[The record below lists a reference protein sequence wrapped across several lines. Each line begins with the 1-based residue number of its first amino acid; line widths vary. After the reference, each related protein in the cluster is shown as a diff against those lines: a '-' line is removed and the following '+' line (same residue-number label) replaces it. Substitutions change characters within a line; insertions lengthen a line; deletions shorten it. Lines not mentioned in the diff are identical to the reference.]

1 MKLAQRVLQLVEIYV
16 VFEKIRDELL
26 DELENTTNDVWAISA
41 GKYINDL
48 TTLIQSARAIVE
60 DAHCYVYMRKDE
72 IKRYQSPSRV
82 ENITQKHN
90 KDGLKI
96 FEELKE
102 LYQEHYEKLDIHFQH
117 AYGFKMA
124 SKKVM
129 LNGTLHYL

>member
-16 VFEKIRDELL
+16 VFEKIRNELL
-26 DELENTTNDVWAISA
+26 DELENTTNEVWAITA

-48 TTLIQSARAIVE
+48 TTLIKSVNSIVR
-60 DAHCYVYMRKDE
+60 DAHRYINITQKEY
-72 IKRYQSPSRV
+72 KRYQSNHRV

-90 KDGLKI
+90 EDGLKI
-96 FEELKE
+96 FEELKV

-129 LNGTLHYL
+129 LNGTLEHL